1 MLFDTTSLKMSIK
14 KEGVFQPSSW
24 TIYKYQCHFSQSD
37 YVMLRHFLQK
47 LSYNRN
53 TADIVYRLNFS
64 NSSQPVCSLSNHVK
78 SIFFLL
84 PVHIL
89 RSVLSQH
96 PHISQMLHSL
106 LHHHNISFSFVRPFL
121 CLNCFGSQ
129 LSLSAFNKS
138 YTYILFGFPNP

>member
-1 MLFDTTSLKMSIK
+1 MPLQVLQISPLPCPPFMS
-14 KEGVFQPSSW
+14 FSFCLY
-24 TIYKYQCHFSQSD
+24 YKYLCHFSQSD
-37 YVMLRHFLQK
+37 YVMLCHFLQK

-64 NSSQPVCSLSNHVK
+64 NSSQPVCFLSNHVK

-96 PHISQMLHSL
+96 PHISQISL
-106 LHHHNISFSFVRPFL
+106 NTSVLLPCPLNTSISAKRTSPDL
-121 CLNCFGSQ
+121 
-129 LSLSAFNKS
+129 
-138 YTYILFGFPNP
+138 